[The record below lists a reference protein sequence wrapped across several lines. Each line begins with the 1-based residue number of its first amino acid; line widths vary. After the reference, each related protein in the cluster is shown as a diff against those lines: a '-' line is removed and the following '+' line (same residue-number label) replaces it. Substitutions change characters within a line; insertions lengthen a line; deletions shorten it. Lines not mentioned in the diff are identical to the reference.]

1 MAHFDRIIKMSLWL
15 IYNAPS
21 VTVKRTTYHLDE
33 NFCRSIPE
41 HYREGMYGGMSPVGC
56 FVRTE
61 QKTLEWEDC
70 SVPTCK
76 QFCSPYRNC
85 DINQCIDDGDSTG
98 IYYRGQTAKT
108 RSGETCFPW
117 KEVRDTQ
124 VSYDMWGR
132 KTESYNA
139 RYKLV

>member
-1 MAHFDRIIKMSLWL
+1 MK
-15 IYNAPS
+15 
-21 VTVKRTTYHLDE
+21 TYHLDE

-108 RSGETCFPW
+108 RSGETCIPW

-124 VSYDMWGR
+124 KSFDIWGR
-132 KTESYNA
+132 LTESYNA
-139 RYKLV
+139 RYK